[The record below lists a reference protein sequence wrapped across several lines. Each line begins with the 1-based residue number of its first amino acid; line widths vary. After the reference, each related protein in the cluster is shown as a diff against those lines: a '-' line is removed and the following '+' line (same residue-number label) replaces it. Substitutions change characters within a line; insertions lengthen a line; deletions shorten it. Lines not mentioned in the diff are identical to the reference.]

1 MRLRLLD
8 DAGAAMSRPMYAM
21 PAYEMTAEDRAE
33 EAEEAREECIADL
46 LATYRADDDK
56 RREAEEWTAG
66 TFDDSHYTDV
76 TLALHELHH
85 TDPDRLLGSDLLT
98 RLYRLA
104 KVEALALDAQ
114 LRGMAEVEYDKGAAA

>member
-1 MRLRLLD
+1 
-8 DAGAAMSRPMYAM
+8 MSRPMYAK

-33 EAEEAREECIADL
+33 EAAERREEAVADL
-46 LATYRADDDK
+46 LVIYQADDDK

-66 TFDDSHYTDV
+66 TFDGSHYTDL

-85 TDPDRLLGSDLLT
+85 TAPDRLLGSDLLM

-104 KVEALALDAQ
+104 KDEAAALDAQ
-114 LRGMAEVEYDKGAAA
+114 LRSMAEAEYDKGEEA